1 MGNNFSIYINMSTA
15 LEKAFY
21 QNRDLDMNYG
31 PSRRT
36 RLRCKHG
43 TTGTCYLAQK
53 LDLITGSILSLPEKY
68 KIKYLST
75 GLNVSNIANLTFK

>member
-1 MGNNFSIYINMSTA
+1 MSTA

-21 QNRDLDMNYG
+21 QSRHLDMNYG

-53 LDLITGSILSLPEKY
+53 LDLITKT
-68 KIKYLST
+68 IKL
-75 GLNVSNIANLTFK
+75 